1 MPAQGTSSW
10 TDSKTGLERIEN
22 KTYSGETVRL
32 DGHFFENCVF
42 ENCLLSYGGELCE
55 WNNSRFSNCRI
66 ILDGKANYTTQ
77 VLQALGFHIVAED
90 NSSSLQS
97 AEADA

>member
-1 MPAQGTSSW
+1 MSAQGTSTW
-10 TDSKTGLERIEN
+10 IDSKTGLERIEN
-22 KTYSGETVRL
+22 KTYRAETVRL

-66 ILDGKANYTTQ
+66 ILDGKANHTIQ
-77 VLQALGFHIVAED
+77 VLQALGFRVVAED
-90 NSSSLQS
+90 TSTSLQNTH
-97 AEADA
+97 